1 VESTTYSK
9 SLQTLRLQDLH
20 TAHRPPGLPAI
31 AVLSGRT
38 AHKLPVKISALIA
51 RIIVAHI
58 VKEAKRS
65 PSQHRSDSGRP
76 LTAEMKPG
84 IEPSDEGIR
93 FLPREPLSPYWLESE
108 VRKAVTAFR
117 PSETMSVNACAFRG
131 TNPTDRVVVR
141 CG

>member
-1 VESTTYSK
+1 VESTTYRK
-9 SLQTLRLQDLH
+9 TLQLKPLQDSH
-20 TAHRPPGLPAI
+20 TAHWPPGLPAI

-93 FLPREPLSPYWLESE
+93 FLHFWGKHFEDYDGLGNRCLLIGLS
-108 VRKAVTAFR
+108 
-117 PSETMSVNACAFRG
+117 
-131 TNPTDRVVVR
+131 
-141 CG
+141 

>member
-1 VESTTYSK
+1 MA
-9 SLQTLRLQDLH
+9 LQDLH
-20 TAHRPPGLPAI
+20 IAHWPLGLPAI

-76 LTAEMKPG
+76 LTAEMKQV
-84 IEPSDEGIR
+84 
-93 FLPREPLSPYWLESE
+93 LSPVMKVSGSYTFGGNISKTTT
-108 VRKAVTAFR
+108 V
-117 PSETMSVNACAFRG
+117 
-131 TNPTDRVVVR
+131 
-141 CG
+141 